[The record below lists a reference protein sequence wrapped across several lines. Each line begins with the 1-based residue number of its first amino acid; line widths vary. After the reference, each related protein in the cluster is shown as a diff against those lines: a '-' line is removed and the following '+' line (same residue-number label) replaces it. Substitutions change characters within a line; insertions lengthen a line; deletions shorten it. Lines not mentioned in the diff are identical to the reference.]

1 MKHSIK
7 ITLLLVLLFL
17 ASHIMGFFIIQN
29 YLPAEQSLPLNIEK
43 PEFEEQTSF
52 IQIAIIILF
61 ATIFILL
68 LLKFKA
74 VKLFKAWYF
83 ISIFVTLVIAFGAFI
98 HEYFAI
104 IIALIF
110 ALLKLFR
117 SNVFIHNFTEIF
129 IYGGLAALF
138 VPVLNIFSAVILL
151 IIISVYD
158 MIAVW
163 KTKHMVS
170 LAKFQAGSGA
180 FAGLSIPY
188 NIKGIS
194 KNVSNKIIRS
204 KTESIAILGG
214 GDIGFPLM
222 LSGAV
227 MKYMGLIPALIVSLF
242 AAIALFCLFVFAKK
256 KKFYPAIPFISAG
269 CFIGLIVIKLLF

>member
-83 ISIFVTLVIAFGAFI
+83 ISIFVTLVIAFGA
-98 HEYFAI
+98 
-104 IIALIF
+104 
-110 ALLKLFR
+110 
-117 SNVFIHNFTEIF
+117 F

-269 CFIGLIVIKLLF
+269 CF